1 MKLRKFI
8 AFVTLIV
15 YVVASFNMLTY
26 AHDAILNVN
35 YDTCVPEVIRDG
47 EDETWYVLSGLFY
60 KAQNENESDIY
71 AEYHLSDE
79 ITTIKY
85 YFSPNAENDDTY
97 TWITDIYQE
106 YKKTMSEEE
115 ALVEAEIMAEEIKE
129 AYADS
134 MKKWNDVYYYSY
146 DENGYRHAHQIIN
159 VVEGTYNDHNLTIYP
174 IAHHVIN
181 NDGGDG
187 IKAATLLDSDAVE
200 LETTYSGVK
209 HLHYSAWKM
218 NVNVNYF
225 FQHAELYID
234 TPEKK
239 LDGLTWS
246 DAYYYRDFVGQ
257 HELGHVLGLGDVD
270 SLCTENTQNK
280 HHSEIL
286 MGYVNGLEYATYK
299 DIAGVSITRGFHTD
313 SDHIWMLRRNTD
325 GTNDVICSLCNGV
338 RYNVSLSADGTYE
351 NQVLNMY
358 RSCTHHNG
366 TNHDMLLVAT
376 DGTRDFYKCQYCRYI
391 FELKIDS
398 EETVSMSSGGN
409 SGGELEY
416 GTQKM
421 YKLNVLH
428 EEMYDITVS
437 STKKF
442 TFELYDADLKLIYSL
457 SEGTYNNF
465 DIDLTEGTYYIR
477 VYNSNFQT
485 VNFNL
490 SIQPPPHTH
499 EYTEWVYHSP
509 TQHIACCEC
518 GALGTQTNNHVVK
531 VGTAINN
538 RGICMFCGA
547 VILLGEEFVPAL
559 PFAAV
564 QVTLNGSYILPNG
577 IIVLVD
583 EDVEAY
589 LNGTLVFYNKD
600 DLPVTQ

>member
-1 MKLRKFI
+1 MKEYKKII
-8 AFVTLIV
+8 ALIWLV
-15 YVVASFNMLTY
+15 SVLLNGSIPIFAHQNMLLVGYDGCSGPTY
-26 AHDAILNVN
+26 DEAGNLV
-35 YDTCVPEVIRDG
+35 TDG
-47 EDETWYVLSGLFY
+47 EDETWYWLEWNDS
-60 KAQNENESDIY
+60 Q
-71 AEYHLSDE
+71 YHLSHD
-79 ITTIKY
+79 TQTIKY
-85 YFSPNAENDDTY
+85 YFADNGKYDSSY
-97 TWITDIYQE
+97 TWTTDTTE
-106 YKKTMSEEE
+106 SE
-115 ALVEAEIMAEEIKE
+115 ANDIKE
-129 AYADS
+129 AFANS
-134 MKKWNDVYYYSY
+134 MKKWNDIYYYSY
-146 DENGYRHAHQIIN
+146 DSNGNKIARKVIT
-159 VVEGTYNDHNLTIYP
+159 VVEGSETDHNLIIYP
-174 IAHHVIN
+174 AKSTTFAAQVYY
-181 NDGGDG
+181 NDETND
-187 IKAATLLDSDAVE
+187 I
-200 LETTYSGVK
+200 LETN
-209 HLHYSAWKM
+209 HNNIDHYHPENWYIEVDVDSF
-218 NVNVNYF
+218 VSSNYY
-225 FQHAELYID
+225 AIM
-234 TPEKK
+234 
-239 LDGLTWS
+239 
-246 DAYYYRDFVGQ
+246 YRERTGQ
-257 HELGHVLGLGDVD
+257 HELGHILGIYDVD
-270 SLCTENTQNK
+270 VCCSATAAGD
-280 HHSEIL
+280 HHEEIL
-286 MGYVNGLEYATYK
+286 MGYGNGMRSTYAKYK

-583 EDVEAY
+583 EDIEAY
-589 LNGTLVFYNKD
+589 LNGTLVFYDKN